1 MIKTTVIGCGAWG
14 LALASHLSHVGNDVL
29 VWCHSE
35 EAKEE
40 LSSTHKSQRAFPNIE
55 LPQLV
60 RYTTDQEK
68 AVTGRDLIVFS
79 VASPFT
85 RNTAKSFAPFM
96 KDGQRIVTV
105 TKGIEE
111 GTLKT
116 QVQILEDELPN
127 CRISALSGPTHAEEV
142 ILELPTTI
150 VAASERRDDAEFIQ
164 DAFTGPTFRVYT
176 SPDVLGVELGGSL
189 KNVIALAAGM
199 ADGMGYGDNAKAALI
214 TRGIHELSGLA
225 LLMGAKEETLSGL
238 SGTGDLIVTCAS
250 MHSRNRRAGILIGQ
264 GKSMDEAMKE
274 VGQVVEGVYSA
285 KAALELAKKYNAPL
299 PIIEEVNHVLFD
311 GKDPR
316 EGVSDLMLRD
326 RKMEARFRN
335 EDLPER
341 WRTDS
346 SD

>member
-14 LALASHLSHVGNDVL
+14 LAIASHLSGVGNDVV

-35 EAKEE
+35 EAREE
-40 LSSTHKSQRAFPNIE
+40 LETTHKAKRAFPDVE
-55 LPQLV
+55 LPKLI
-60 RYTTDQEK
+60 RYTCDMEK
-68 AVTGRDLIVFS
+68 AVKDRDLIIFS

-85 RNTAKSFAPFM
+85 RSTAKNFAPFILE
-96 KDGQRIVTV
+96 GQRIVTV

-111 GTLKT
+111 ETLMT
-116 QVQILEDELPN
+116 QVEIIKDEIP
-127 CRISALSGPTHAEEV
+127 CARVSALSGPTHAEEV
-142 ILELPTTI
+142 ILGMPTTI
-150 VAASERRDDAEFIQ
+150 VAASERREDAEFIQ
-164 DAFTGPTFRVYT
+164 EAFTGPTFRVYT

-225 LLMGAKEETLSGL
+225 LKMGAMEETLSGL

-264 GKSMDEAMKE
+264 GKTADEAMQE

-285 KAALELAKKYNAPL
+285 KAALALAKKYEAPL
-299 PIIEEVNHVLFD
+299 PIIEEVNSVLFE
-311 GKDPR
+311 GKNPR
-316 EGVSDLMLRD
+316 EAVMDLMLRD
-326 RKMEARFRN
+326 RKMESRIRP
-335 EDLPER
+335 EDLPEY
-341 WRTDS
+341 WKNDN
-346 SD
+346 